1 MDFFIFQ
8 LFYQMLVVVFRQF
21 VYPFYLDLSPAF
33 WFMKIWSE
41 KMFIKLKF
49 LAWIIFSTT
58 KWMKLLSPWQIL
70 IMGENQGMSKYILF
84 YITCVFVMIC
94 WKWTEVW
101 IMAMLFQL
109 IPLPGTAQAKI
120 EDVSRLFL
128 NHVSQMPMNV
138 PMIQVK
144 PCVVSI
150 VVSLWFHVIVIIC
163 LFLWRDF
170 VFLIWL

>member
-1 MDFFIFQ
+1 
-8 LFYQMLVVVFRQF
+8 
-21 VYPFYLDLSPAF
+21 
-33 WFMKIWSE
+33 
-41 KMFIKLKF
+41 MFIKLKF